1 VTTSE
6 IVPLVAIGLVA
17 MISAVIGS
25 LGVRVTRS
33 TSDFLVASRTVK
45 PLTNA
50 SAISGEYLSAA
61 SFLGI
66 GGTIIAIGADGLWY
80 PVSFVVG
87 YLALQ
92 LFVAAPLRRSGAYTV
107 PDFAEARL
115 GSPAL
120 RRLCAATVLL
130 IGWLYLLAQMQGA
143 GFALTA
149 LTALPAWTGVA
160 ATGVVVLLTV
170 LGGGMRSIT
179 FVQAFQFWIKVAAVA
194 VPLAA
199 LFSVLLAA
207 GGQGRP
213 AGPTFEADTTVAVHT
228 GVRMTVAEPVTVAAN
243 GVVDGVRVDCQHLL
257 TPGLHAVEAETR
269 LVFPAGAAVPVPV
282 GVTPDDSWLDPTP
295 GPARLLEIYSIMV
308 AGFFGTMGLPHVL
321 VRFYTNEDGR
331 AARRTTVVVLLMIG
345 TFYLLITLLST
356 LARHLVPQVLLQNKS
371 DAAVLLV
378 PTAAFGEN
386 PVGLGLGGLVAA
398 GTAAAFLATSSGLVV
413 SLAGVLFTD
422 VLPRPM
428 RNFRLAA
435 VFATVVPLV
444 VGLTTTR
451 LDFQLLVPL
460 AFAVA
465 ASTFCPLLILG
476 VWWRGLTPAGA
487 VTGVSVGV
495 LLSGAASIAS
505 LYIPI
510 PDNWIGVLTNRPALV
525 TAPLAFVVTV
535 LVSKLTRSGVPNDVD
550 SVLLQLHAPERLG
563 LGSDRL
569 SSHQRP
575 DGPELT

>member
-1 VTTSE
+1 MTTSE
-6 IVPLVAIGLVA
+6 IVPLVAIALVA
-17 MISAVIGS
+17 LISAMIGF

-66 GGTIIAIGADGLWY
+66 GGVIIATGADGLWY

-115 GSPAL
+115 SSPRLRQFCAL
-120 RRLCAATVLL
+120 TVLL

-143 GFALTA
+143 GMALTA
-149 LTALPAWTGVA
+149 LTSLPTWVGVV

-199 LFSVLLAA
+199 LFSLFLSSGAP
-207 GGQGRP
+207 RP
-213 AGPTFEADTTVAVHT
+213 AGPVFETETTVTVHA
-228 GVRMTVAEPVTVAAN
+228 GVGLNFASPVNIDAY
-243 GVVDGVRVDCQHLL
+243 GVVDGVRVDGPHNMVR
-257 TPGLHAVEAETR
+257 GVHDIDNGTR
-269 LVFPAGAAVPVPV
+269 LVFPAGAAVPEPV
-282 GVTPDDSWLDPTP
+282 GMTPDESWLDPSA
-295 GPARLLEIYSIMV
+295 GPLRLLEIYSIMV

-331 AARRTTVVVLLMIG
+331 AARRTTVLVLLMIG
-345 TFYLLITLLST
+345 TFYLLITLLSYMS
-356 LARHLVPQVLLQNKS
+356 RHLVPQVLLQS
-371 DAAVLLV
+371 RADAAVLLV
-378 PTAAFGEN
+378 PTAAFGDSA
-386 PVGLGLGGLVAA
+386 VGWGLAGLVAA

-422 VLPRPM
+422 VLPGRV
-428 RNFRLAA
+428 RNFRLATA
-435 VFATVVPLV
+435 LATVVPLS

-451 LDFQLLVPL
+451 LEFNLLVPL

-476 VWWRGLTPAGA
+476 IWWRGLTAAGA
-487 VTGVSVGV
+487 TTGVAVGG

-505 LYIPI
+505 LYVPV
-510 PDNWIGVLTNRPALV
+510 PDNWIGVLANRPALV
-525 TAPLAFVVTV
+525 TAPLAFAVTV
-535 LVSKLTRSGVPNDVD
+535 VVSKLTRANRPSDVD
-550 SVLLQLHAPERLG
+550 AVLLQLHAPERLG
-563 LGSDRL
+563 LGVDRL
-569 SSHQRP
+569 THQRT
-575 DGPELT
+575 DGPELS